1 MGWLLIIEWIKKG
14 YGRGEGRWCGWRRR
28 NTNGDVKNDAGD
40 DAKNDAGDDAGD
52 DTGAEKLFSGQC
64 PHSYP
69 SWGYGLC
76 VPVLYKPWSHK
87 T

>member
-1 MGWLLIIEWIKKG
+1 ME
-14 YGRGEGRWCGWRRR
+14 GEREDGVGDDEEIQMVMLK
-28 NTNGDVKNDAGD
+28 NDAGDDVKNDAGD

-69 SWGYGLC
+69 S
-76 VPVLYKPWSHK
+76 
-87 T
+87 

>member
-1 MGWLLIIEWIKKG
+1 MVWVTTK
-14 YGRGEGRWCGWRRR
+14 

-69 SWGYGLC
+69 S
-76 VPVLYKPWSHK
+76 
-87 T
+87 